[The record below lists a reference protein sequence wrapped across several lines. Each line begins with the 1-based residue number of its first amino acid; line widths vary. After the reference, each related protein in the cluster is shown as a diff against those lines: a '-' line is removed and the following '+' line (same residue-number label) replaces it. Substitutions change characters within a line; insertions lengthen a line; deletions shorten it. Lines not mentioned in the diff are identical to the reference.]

1 MLSRILII
9 EDEAAIRRVLK
20 KIISE
25 ENEKYQVEEAED
37 GLAGIEMISKFDFDL
52 VLCDIKMPKMDG
64 VEVLEKV
71 KKLKPEIPIVMIS
84 GHGDLDTAV
93 NTMRLGAFDYISKP
107 PDLNRLLN
115 TVRNALDKKELVV
128 ENKLLKKKVSKK
140 YEMIGESEAIS
151 NIKSMIEK
159 VAPTDARVF
168 ITGPNGTG
176 KELVAHWLHEKSE
189 RTKGPMVE
197 VNCAAIPSELIESEL
212 FGHVKGSFTGANK
225 DRAGKFEAA
234 NGGTIFLDEIGDM
247 SLSAQAKVL
256 RALQENK
263 ISRVGSDK
271 DIKVDVRV
279 IAATN
284 KDLRK
289 EISEGKFREDLYH
302 RLAVILIKVPAL
314 NERRED
320 IPLLIDFFAE
330 QIGNEQGTVK
340 KYFSESAIKLLQ
352 DYDWTG
358 NIRELR
364 NVVER
369 LIILGGKE
377 VSESD
382 VKLFASKQ

>member
-1 MLSRILII
+1 MSKILII
-9 EDEAAIRRVLK
+9 EDEAPIRRVLN
-20 KIISE
+20 KILSE
-25 ENEKYQVEEAED
+25 ESETYLVQEAED
-37 GLAGIEMISKFDFDL
+37 GLKGIEMVKNEDFDL
-52 VLCDIKMPKMDG
+52 ILCDIKMPKMDG
-64 VEVLEKV
+64 VEVLEAI
-71 KKLKPEIPIVMIS
+71 KKIKPEIPMVMIS
-84 GHGDLDTAV
+84 GHGDLETAV

-115 TVRNALDKKELVV
+115 TVRNALDKKQLVV
-128 ENKLLKKKVSKK
+128 ENKILKKKVSKN

-151 NIKSMIEK
+151 HIKTMIEK
-159 VAPTDARVF
+159 VAQTDARVL

-176 KELVAHWLHEKSE
+176 KELVAHQLHENSN
-189 RTKGPMVE
+189 RASQAIIE

-212 FGHVKGSFTGANK
+212 FGHVKGAFTSAVK

-256 RALQENK
+256 RALQESL
-263 ISRVGSDK
+263 IQRVGADK

-284 KDLRK
+284 KDLK
-289 EISEGKFREDLYH
+289 LEIAEGRFREDLYH

-314 NERRED
+314 NDRRDD
-320 IPLLIDFFAE
+320 IPMLIEHFTTKISE
-330 QIGNEQGTVK
+330 EQGNAK
-340 KYFSESAIKLLQ
+340 KTFSKEAIKLLQ
-352 DYDWTG
+352 EYDWTG

-369 LIILGGKE
+369 LIILGNNE
-377 VSESD
+377 ISESD
-382 VKLFASKQ
+382 VNLFASK

>member
-1 MLSRILII
+1 MSKILII

-25 ENEKYQVEEAED
+25 ENESYRVEEAED
-37 GLAGIEMISKFDFDL
+37 GLVGIEMVTKSDFDL

-64 VEVLEKV
+64 VEVLEKIRA
-71 KKLKPEIPIVMIS
+71 LKPEIPVVMIS

-115 TVRNALDKKELVV
+115 TVRNALDRKELVV

-140 YEMIGESEAIS
+140 YEMIGESEAIVH
-151 NIKSMIEK
+151 IKNMIEK
-159 VAPTDARVF
+159 VAATDARVF

-176 KELVAHWLHEKSE
+176 KELVAHWLHQKSD

-271 DIKVDVRV
+271 DIRVDVRI

-284 KDLRK
+284 KDLKK
-289 EISEGKFREDLYH
+289 EIAEGKFREDLYH
-302 RLAVILIKVPAL
+302 RLAVILINVPPL

-320 IPLLIDFFAE
+320 IPLLITFFAK
-330 QIGNEQGTVK
+330 QIAQEQGTAVK
-340 KYFSESAIKLLQ
+340 KFTEKAIKLLQ
-352 DYDWTG
+352 EYDWTG

-364 NVVER
+364 NVIER
-369 LIILGGKE
+369 LIILSGAE
-377 VSESD
+377 VNEAD
-382 VKLFASKQ
+382 VQMFASK